1 MRLLDRILGRKNAA
15 ANVTALDRLIA
26 RLEGANSS
34 SGVWVTEQSA
44 MRVAAV
50 FSCVRVIAETVGQ
63 MPLNMY
69 RRRADGGR
77 ERAPGHP
84 LQILLHDRPNGWQ
97 TAQEFREMLTEHAL
111 LRGVGYAYINWRS
124 RESNIADELIPRHPD
139 RVRVTQRPDNSL
151 AYELRRQDG
160 STIPLLAD
168 EVFAVRYRTR
178 DGVQPQVVIES
189 GREAIGVAQ
198 ATQEYAGRFYAND
211 ATPGVVL
218 KHPAKLSGE
227 AAGRLKESWN
237 AAHGGSGNA
246 RRTAL
251 LEEGMTIERLSLSAE
266 DSQFLET
273 RQFQR
278 SEIAGLFRVP
288 PHLIGDLSRA
298 TFSNIEHQ
306 SMDFLAHC
314 ISPWLVRWEQSIA
327 RDLITAPATYF
338 AKLSP
343 EALLRGDI
351 QSRYAAYAT
360 GRQWGWLSVNDIRA
374 LEDLNAVED
383 GDIRLQPLNMVSA
396 GTPAPE
402 LTR

>member
-1 MRLLDRILGRKNAA
+1 MRLIDRLFGRKSGASNVAA
-15 ANVTALDRLIA
+15 IDRLIA
-26 RLEGANSS
+26 RLEGTQSA
-34 SGVWVTEQSA
+34 SGVWVTTESA

-50 FSCVRVIAETVGQ
+50 FAAVRVIAETIGSL
-63 MPLNMY
+63 PLHMY

-77 ERAPGHP
+77 ERAEGHP
-84 LQILLHDRPNGWQ
+84 LQALLHDRPNGWQ

-111 LRGVGYAYINWRS
+111 LRGAGYAFINWRS
-124 RESNIADELIPRHPD
+124 RASNIVDELIPLHPD
-139 RVRVTQRPDNSL
+139 RVTVRQLPDNSL
-151 AYELRRQDG
+151 AYELRRKDG
-160 STIPLLAD
+160 TTVALQAD
-168 EVFAVRYRTR
+168 EVLSIRYRTR
-178 DGVQPQVVIES
+178 DGVEPMGVIES
-189 GREAIGVAQ
+189 GRDAIGVAY
-198 ATQEYAGRFYAND
+198 ATQEYAGRFYRND

-218 KHPAKLSGE
+218 KHPNKLSAE
-227 AAGRLKESWN
+227 AASRLKETWN

-251 LEEGMTIERLSLSAE
+251 LEEGMSIERLSLSAE

-288 PHLIGDLSRA
+288 PHMIGDLSRA

-306 SMDFLAHC
+306 SLDFLAHC
-314 ISPWLVRWEQSIA
+314 IGPWLVRWEQSIT
-327 RDLITAPATYF
+327 RDLISAPNTYF

-351 QSRYAAYAT
+351 KSRYDAYAI

-374 LEDLNAVED
+374 LEDMNAVPE
-383 GDIRLQPLNMVSA
+383 GNVRLMPLNMVDA
-396 GTPAPE
+396 GNPPPTE
-402 LTR
+402 G